1 MKFKSNRERPNL
13 LSVPLEKKSEE
24 GDRIIKVTVKWDLL
38 ATEQNS
44 DVVFACR
51 FSAWGNKSISCI
63 YG

>member
-1 MKFKSNRERPNL
+1 
-13 LSVPLEKKSEE
+13 LEFSIGEKSEE